1 MFNVDALIPNL
12 TFNKPVEYN
21 SKIILYP
28 VKMENIYEFNL
39 YKNVLKRYSI
49 IYDFYKKCLLIN

>member
-39 YKNVLKRYSI
+39 YKNVLTIRK
-49 IYDFYKKCLLIN
+49 DALFPEK

>member
-39 YKNVLKRYSI
+39 YKNVLK
-49 IYDFYKKCLLIN
+49 